1 MPTITVSSR
10 EFTRDV
16 AAAKRAAAEQG
27 PVFITERGQQTHVLL
42 TIRDFRRMS
51 GQQPSL
57 AAALAMPDAND
68 VDFDPP
74 RMDVQW
80 QAPDFLADAKP

>member
-1 MPTITVSSR
+1 MTILCVTSR

-42 TIRDFRRMS
+42 TISEFRRLS
-51 GQQPSL
+51 GQQRSM
-57 AAALAMPDAND
+57 ADALAMSGAED
-68 VDFDPP
+68 VAFDPP
-74 RMDVQW
+74 PMDVKW
-80 QAPDFLADAKP
+80 RVPDLGGRGRA